1 MPSAALVSLT
11 LTQTQGSGKRIV
23 GSTLPTPV
31 ARRGGRELEGV
42 VPPPWA
48 GARAEE
54 LVPASPG
61 VASRSRPDFIFAVS
75 SKRPHRGT
83 DLLSTPTPSTATAFV
98 GVSPAAGPEPAKEN
112 VLVAVCIWLPA
123 RARTR
128 KAVLGF
134 LLTSFLFVASAVPR
148 GAWELQTGAWS
159 SDGGQLREEA
169 ADTCWPLRRHLNV
182 LCRVQCC

>member
-1 MPSAALVSLT
+1 M
-11 LTQTQGSGKRIV
+11 
-23 GSTLPTPV
+23 
-31 ARRGGRELEGV
+31 
-42 VPPPWA
+42 PPPWA

-83 DLLSTPTPSTATAFV
+83 DLLSSPTPSTARAFV

-134 LLTSFLFVASAVPR
+134 LPNLVSLRGLCGAEGSVGVADRSLVF
-148 GAWELQTGAWS
+148 
-159 SDGGQLREEA
+159 
-169 ADTCWPLRRHLNV
+169 
-182 LCRVQCC
+182 